1 MNIPVAY
8 TNDLVQIEILKQI
21 NTNLCADIDSLQLR
35 ESMFEYRSKIYKML
49 FDTHPEPTALIR
61 LSDGLLLEAN
71 QRFEKLLG
79 YTNDEFRAVGIE
91 NILMENTE
99 KLHNM
104 AREAL
109 RNGRWFQVEC
119 NLLSRNETPI
129 PVAISASLIKHDDQT
144 LIQAS
149 LRRL

>member
-1 MNIPVAY
+1 MNIHAAHI
-8 TNDLVQIEILKQI
+8 NELVQIDLLKQI

-35 ESMFEYRSKIYKML
+35 ESMFEYRSKIYKIL

-61 LSDGLLLEAN
+61 LSDGHLLEAN

-79 YTNDEFRAVGIE
+79 YTEDEFRAVGIKRFFE
-91 NILMENTE
+91 NDIERIR
-99 KLHNM
+99 KI
-104 AREAL
+104 AKEAL
-109 RNGRWFQVEC
+109 KNGRWFQVEC
-119 NLLSRNETPI
+119 NLLSRDEIPI